1 MAWKELKE
9 TVGLLALIAGLM
21 FVGVEIR
28 QNNQL
33 ARGQA
38 RQALADGNQDWLL
51 YLAQDSATFA
61 IYDKVWSSD
70 SEVTHGELQR
80 ARLMMIAGLRRAENV
95 YLQFGEGLV
104 DKSAL
109 DAYGIHMLRRQAA
122 TSRFESFWVDDDFRS
137 TFDAGF
143 VEFFEDTGG

>member
-1 MAWKELKE
+1 
-9 TVGLLALIAGLM
+9 
-21 FVGVEIR
+21 VEIR

-38 RQALADGNQDWLL
+38 RQALADQNQDWLL
-51 YLAQDSATFA
+51 NLAEDSATFA
-61 IYDKVWSSD
+61 VFNKVWVSD
-70 SEVTHGELQR
+70 GEVTDDEHQR

-95 YLQFGEGLV
+95 YLQFREGLV
-104 DKSAL
+104 DESAL
-109 DAYGIHMLRRQAA
+109 DAYGIHMMRRQAA
-122 TSRFESFWVDDDFRS
+122 TPTFESFWVDDDFRS